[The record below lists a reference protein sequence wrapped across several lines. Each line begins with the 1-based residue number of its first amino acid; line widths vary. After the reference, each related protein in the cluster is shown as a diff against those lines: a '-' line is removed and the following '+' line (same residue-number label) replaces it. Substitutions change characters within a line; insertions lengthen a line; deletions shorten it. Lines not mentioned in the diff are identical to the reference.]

1 MLSFLSD
8 ISSTFIVI
16 SSISLFQLFV
26 SAMGPPGGGR
36 NDISDRFT
44 RHMNIIS
51 IDSFDDNT
59 MTKIFT
65 SIVDWHFAKGFDSSF
80 GRLGKVR
87 PMLPRGAYP
96 YLHFG
101 ENYEMKWVDLDF
113 SSADFTRWV
122 FGYFYSVELV
132 LGVFSF
138 WREETRRFYCH
149 RFLESVLWSTFSSG
163 RSADSFPEQ
172 QLVNEP

>member
-1 MLSFLSD
+1 MLSFLSE

-87 PMLPRGAYP
+87 PMLPRGAHP
-96 YLHFG
+96 YMHFG
-101 ENYEMKWVDLDF
+101 ENYEMK
-113 SSADFTRWV
+113 
-122 FGYFYSVELV
+122 
-132 LGVFSF
+132 
-138 WREETRRFYCH
+138 
-149 RFLESVLWSTFSSG
+149 
-163 RSADSFPEQ
+163 
-172 QLVNEP
+172 

>member
-1 MLSFLSD
+1 MLCTRQDKQAVVSYSYFLFSY
-8 ISSTFIVI
+8 FV
-16 SSISLFQLFV
+16 QLFV

-65 SIVDWHFAKGFDSSF
+65 SIVDWHFAKGFDASF

-87 PMLPRGAYP
+87 FVAVMLQCRC
-96 YLHFG
+96 
-101 ENYEMKWVDLDF
+101 
-113 SSADFTRWV
+113 S
-122 FGYFYSVELV
+122 
-132 LGVFSF
+132 
-138 WREETRRFYCH
+138 
-149 RFLESVLWSTFSSG
+149 
-163 RSADSFPEQ
+163 
-172 QLVNEP
+172 

>member
-1 MLSFLSD
+1 
-8 ISSTFIVI
+8 
-16 SSISLFQLFV
+16 
-26 SAMGPPGGGR
+26 MGPPGGGR

-87 PMLPRGAYP
+87 PMLPWGAYP
-96 YLHFG
+96 YMHFD
-101 ENYEMKWVDLDF
+101 ENSEMKWVDLDF
-113 SSADFTRWV
+113 GRAGFTR
-122 FGYFYSVELV
+122 
-132 LGVFSF
+132 
-138 WREETRRFYCH
+138 
-149 RFLESVLWSTFSSG
+149 
-163 RSADSFPEQ
+163 
-172 QLVNEP
+172 

>member
-1 MLSFLSD
+1 
-8 ISSTFIVI
+8 
-16 SSISLFQLFV
+16 
-26 SAMGPPGGGR
+26 MGPPGGGR

-96 YLHFG
+96 YMHFG

-113 SSADFTRWV
+113 SSADSTRWV

-132 LGVFSF
+132 LGVLRF

-163 RSADSFPEQ
+163 RSAGSFPEQ